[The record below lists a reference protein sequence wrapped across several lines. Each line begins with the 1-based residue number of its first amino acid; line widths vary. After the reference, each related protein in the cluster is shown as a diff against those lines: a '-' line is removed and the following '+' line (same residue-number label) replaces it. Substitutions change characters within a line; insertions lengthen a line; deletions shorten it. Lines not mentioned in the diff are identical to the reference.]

1 MRILLISLLFLPLT
15 AFCQVPEVTKFFELG
30 ISPVSYKGDLS
41 QGYEKWTSAFHVGLK
56 RNNKER
62 LNGHFNLMIGTVTG
76 QNINYTY
83 PSNSIPNNFVKTSL
97 VSINYDLQ
105 VNLIKK
111 KNFIL
116 YVSQGL
122 GLVRFTPKDEEGNK
136 LVDKFN
142 TRAKNETYNTIT
154 VFFPHSIG
162 CMFFLP
168 NNYGVGIQWGRFSP
182 ATDYLDNISQ
192 LSSYKKPDN
201 IMAVK
206 FTILA
211 PISFRKDAAL

>member
-15 AFCQVPEVTKFFELG
+15 AFTQVQKVTKFFELG

-41 QGYEKWTSAFHVGLK
+41 QGYEKWTSAFHIGLK

-76 QNINYTY
+76 QDINYDY
-83 PSNSIPNNFVKTSL
+83 PSNSVPNNFVKTSL

-105 VNLIKK
+105 FNLIKK
-111 KNFIL
+111 EHFIL
-116 YVSQGL
+116 YISQGL
-122 GLVRFTPKDEEGNK
+122 GLMRFTPKDEEGNK
-136 LVDKFN
+136 LGDKFN

-154 VFFPHSIG
+154 VFFPHAIG
-162 CMFFLP
+162 CMYFLP
-168 NNYGVGIQWGRFSP
+168 NNYGVGIQVGRFSP

-201 IMAVK
+201 IMAIK

-211 PISFRKDAAL
+211 PLSLRKDTGL